1 MRTAVESTLTTKGQI
16 TIPKRIR
23 EFLHINPKDK
33 IAFEIEHDEVKIKHA
48 LSVEST
54 FGIVKPTHRP
64 ENFRKIRESVEKA
77 IGEEAA
83 GEL

>member
-1 MRTAVESTLTTKGQI
+1 MRTTVESTLTTKGQI

-54 FGIVKPTHRP
+54 FGIVKPTYRP
-64 ENFRKIRESVEKA
+64 ENFKKIRESVEKA
-77 IGEEAA
+77 IAEEAA